1 MVSKVICL
9 LYINEVE
16 TRSERITF
24 RDPFLIYREKKVVMV
39 VIRKKLAINDK
50 ARYNCMQLYCEVSN
64 ITISELMLNIK
75 DVHMEQLVFQNEIK
89 TAEQVKELNGK
100 GYRVSFT
107 EEEFEDRFKVP
118 TDCVAYTPSISYSCM
133 YFNRDSLAVLQ
144 FPLDFYIADG
154 EKSPLW
160 SNIETFYRAVRS
172 IEAEVASGD
181 YATSIS
187 GLPDSMKI
195 EYFNLLVERGMDFEE
210 VYRKFID
217 FYTYADYGFGCISE
231 ENIEKIFQKKTS
243 EDIQA
248 TNEALTSLP
257 DTITIYRG
265 QTQMGTPLKRAY
277 SWSLD
282 KSVAMFFAA
291 RLGTDNAEIVEARV
305 KKEKVI
311 EYIKGYEQEIL
322 VRYRDVEIINTTKL
336 YGLDRLEE
344 LLPRVTKTYLEY
356 KKKLYKLD
364 YNLKDTVHG
373 YEHSLRVL
381 LLSLLLSEE
390 LGLSNR
396 NRDRLATAAIY
407 HDCRRKHDGESK
419 QHGYDS
425 AEYYK
430 SSVTHPDETTAFLIQ
445 YHSIEDKYGYKEIE
459 ENPILSE
466 KADTVKLLFNIF
478 KDCDGLD
485 RVRFGLRALDL
496 SYLRLDISQHYP
508 LIARICHEEVH
519 S

>member
-1 MVSKVICL
+1 
-9 LYINEVE
+9 
-16 TRSERITF
+16 
-24 RDPFLIYREKKVVMV
+24 
-39 VIRKKLAINDK
+39 
-50 ARYNCMQLYCEVSN
+50 MQLNCEVIV
-64 ITISELMLNIK
+64 ITLSELILNVK
-75 DVHMEQLVFQNEIK
+75 NVRMEQLVFQSDIK
-89 TAEQVKELNGK
+89 TQEKVKELNEH

-107 EEEFEDRFKVP
+107 DEEFRDKFKVP
-118 TDCVAYTPSISYSCM
+118 TNCVAYTPSISYSCI
-133 YFNRDSLAVLQ
+133 YFNRDTLAVLQ

-160 SNIETFYRAVRS
+160 SDIETFYRAVRS

-181 YATSIS
+181 YTTSIS
-187 GLPDSMKI
+187 GLPDSMKL
-195 EYFNLLVERGMDFEE
+195 EYFNLLIERGIDFGGF
-210 VYRKFID
+210 YRKFID

-231 ENIEKIFQKKTS
+231 ENIEKIFEKKTS
-243 EDIQA
+243 EDIQV
-248 TNEALTSLP
+248 TKESLSSLP

-265 QTQMGTPLKRAY
+265 QTQVGTSLEKAY

-282 KSVAMFFAA
+282 KSIAMFFAA
-291 RLGTDNAEIVEARV
+291 RLGTDEAEIVEARV
-305 KKEKVI
+305 KKENVI
-311 EYIKGYEQEIL
+311 EYIKGSEQEIL
-322 VRYRDVEIINTTKL
+322 VGYRDVEIVETNKL
-336 YGLDRLEE
+336 YGVDRLKEF
-344 LLPRVTKTYLEY
+344 LPKVTKTYLEY

-373 YEHSLRVL
+373 YEHTLRVL

-390 LGLSNR
+390 LGLSNKNR
-396 NRDRLATAAIY
+396 NRLATAAIY

-430 SSVTHPDETTAFLIQ
+430 SSVNHPDAITAFLIQ
-445 YHSIEDKYGYKEIE
+445 YHSVDDKYGYREIE

-466 KADTVKLLFNIF
+466 KADTAKLLFKIF

-485 RVRFGLRALDL
+485 RVRFGLQALDL
-496 SYLRLDISQHYP
+496 SYLRMDISHQYP

>member
-1 MVSKVICL
+1 
-9 LYINEVE
+9 
-16 TRSERITF
+16 
-24 RDPFLIYREKKVVMV
+24 
-39 VIRKKLAINDK
+39 
-50 ARYNCMQLYCEVSN
+50 MQLNCEVIV
-64 ITISELMLNIK
+64 ITLSELILNVK
-75 DVHMEQLVFQNEIK
+75 NVRMEQLVFQSDIK
-89 TAEQVKELNGK
+89 TQEKVKELNEH

-107 EEEFEDRFKVP
+107 DEEFRDKFKVP
-118 TDCVAYTPSISYSCM
+118 TNCVAYTPSISYSCM
-133 YFNRDSLAVLQ
+133 YFNRAVLQ

-160 SNIETFYRAVRS
+160 SDIETFYRAVKS

-181 YATSIS
+181 YTTSIS
-187 GLPDSMKI
+187 GLPDSMKL
-195 EYFNLLVERGMDFEE
+195 EYFNLLIERGIDFGEF
-210 VYRKFID
+210 YRKFID

-231 ENIEKIFQKKTS
+231 ENIEKIFEKKTS
-243 EDIQA
+243 EDIQV
-248 TNEALTSLP
+248 TKESLSSLP

-265 QTQMGTPLKRAY
+265 RTQVGTSLEKAY

-282 KSVAMFFAA
+282 KSIAMFFAA
-291 RLGTDNAEIVEARV
+291 RLGTDEAEIVEARV
-305 KKEKVI
+305 KKENVI
-311 EYIKGYEQEIL
+311 EYIKGSEQEIL
-322 VRYRDVEIINTTKL
+322 VGYRDVEIVETNKL
-336 YGLDRLEE
+336 YGVDRLKEF
-344 LLPRVTKTYLEY
+344 LPKVTKTYLEY

-373 YEHSLRVL
+373 YEHTLRVL

-390 LGLSNR
+390 LGLSNKNR
-396 NRDRLATAAIY
+396 NRLATAAIY

-430 SSVTHPDETTAFLIQ
+430 SSVNHPDAITAFLIQ
-445 YHSIEDKYGYKEIE
+445 YHSVDDKYGYREIE

-466 KADTVKLLFNIF
+466 KADTAKLLFKIF

-485 RVRFGLRALDL
+485 RVRFGLQALDL
-496 SYLRLDISQHYP
+496 SYLRMDISHQYP

>member
-1 MVSKVICL
+1 MHYIGEVI
-9 LYINEVE
+9 V
-16 TRSERITF
+16 
-24 RDPFLIYREKKVVMV
+24 
-39 VIRKKLAINDK
+39 
-50 ARYNCMQLYCEVSN
+50 

-75 DVHMEQLVFQNEIK
+75 DVRMKQLVFQCDIK
-89 TAEQVKELNGK
+89 TQEKVKELNEK

-107 EEEFEDRFKVP
+107 DEEFRDNFKVP
-118 TDCVAYTPSISYSCM
+118 TECIAYTPSISYSCM
-133 YFNRDSLAVLQ
+133 YFNRNTLAVLQ

-160 SNIETFYRAVRS
+160 SDIETFYRAVKS

-181 YATSIS
+181 YSTSIS

-195 EYFNLLVERGMDFEE
+195 EYFNLLVERGMDFEGF
-210 VYRKFID
+210 YRKFID

-231 ENIEKIFQKKTS
+231 ENIDKIFQRKTS
-243 EDIQA
+243 EDIQE
-248 TNEALTSLP
+248 TKEAITSLP

-265 QTQMGTPLKRAY
+265 QTQMGTPLEKAY

-291 RLGTDNAEIVEARV
+291 RLGTDDAEIIEARV
-305 KKEKVI
+305 KKEDVI
-311 EYIKGYEQEIL
+311 EYIKGSEQEIL
-322 VRYRDVEIINTTKL
+322 VRYRDVEIVEITKL
-336 YGLDRLEE
+336 YGLDRLKE

-381 LLSLLLSEE
+381 LLSILLSEE

-445 YHSIEDKYGYKEIE
+445 YHSVEDKYGYKEIE
-459 ENPILSE
+459 LNPALSE
-466 KADTVKLLFNIF
+466 KADIVKLLFEIF

-508 LIARICHEEVH
+508 LIARICHEEVKQ
-519 S
+519 

>member
-1 MVSKVICL
+1 
-9 LYINEVE
+9 
-16 TRSERITF
+16 
-24 RDPFLIYREKKVVMV
+24 
-39 VIRKKLAINDK
+39 
-50 ARYNCMQLYCEVSN
+50 MQLNCEVIV
-64 ITISELMLNIK
+64 ITLSELMLNVK
-75 DVHMEQLVFQNEIK
+75 NVRMEQLVFQSDIK
-89 TAEQVKELNGK
+89 TQEKAKELNEK

-107 EEEFEDRFKVP
+107 DAEFKDKFKVP

-144 FPLDFYIADG
+144 FPLDFYIADS

-160 SNIETFYRAVRS
+160 SDIETFYRAVKS

-181 YATSIS
+181 YTTSIS

-195 EYFNLLVERGMDFEE
+195 EYFNLLVERGMDFEGL
-210 VYRKFID
+210 YRKFID

-231 ENIEKIFQKKTS
+231 ENIEKIFQKKTP

-248 TNEALTSLP
+248 TNEVLTSLP

-282 KSVAMFFAA
+282 KNVAMFFAA
-291 RLGTDNAEIVEARV
+291 RLGTYDAEIVEARV

-336 YGLDRLEE
+336 YGLERLKE

-390 LGLSNR
+390 LGLSNK

-430 SSVTHPDETTAFLIQ
+430 SSVNHPDEITAFLIQ
-445 YHSIEDKYGYKEIE
+445 YHSIDDKYGYKEIE
-459 ENPILSE
+459 LNPALSE
-466 KADTVKLLFNIF
+466 KADIVKLLFKIF

-508 LIARICHEEVH
+508 LIARICHEEVKQ
-519 S
+519 